1 MERIEKTLLLPLLA
15 AAVLSSASCSDDKE
29 KEPPVRAVNYTIEF
43 STVSQAVYLGDK
55 YQTGE
60 GNYRLTLTNADG
72 DVLEADLTSV
82 KAPKPSA
89 AMPEAGVYTAA
100 ETRRAG
106 TFAPEASSWET
117 VKSGVEVR
125 SANQAGQKTKFA
137 IRAGSMTLAPAAS
150 GDGTFTLSGEVT
162 DGDKTALSFSWSGA
176 LALTAFAACSNDD
189 NENGGDGKET
199 DPDYLALPHAYGTY
213 YHTYWGDAAGDYYL
227 VLTDADLDQADAA
240 PYKYRL
246 DIDFLSVLATDPK
259 SARPLDGEYT
269 IGKSTDNKAGVF
281 IEGFLGTDS
290 FGMPALFGTYWN
302 EPDEEEG
309 STTPHAIVGGKMRI
323 KTDNGITTIKAEFID
338 EDDST
343 LRVSYRGAL
352 EFENRINDSYRGDSK
367 LNADYAMNADAPVV
381 SIKKI
386 TDECTARYD
395 RWDLHFY
402 EKECYATQGA
412 TGYYLWFRLKT
423 APGQE
428 YIPSGTYKATSDD
441 TPGFLPGTREEL
453 GGGNLRAVN
462 TWFYSGRTP
471 HAPMTNGSL
480 TLKTSNGTDYEVS
493 FSTGDDH
500 PMPYLVTGSFSGTVK
515 KLASN

>member
-1 MERIEKTLLLPLLA
+1 MQIFRKSLLL
-15 AAVLSSASCSDDKE
+15 
-29 KEPPVRAVNYTIEF
+29 
-43 STVSQAVYLGDK
+43 
-55 YQTGE
+55 
-60 GNYRLTLTNADG
+60 
-72 DVLEADLTSV
+72 
-82 KAPKPSA
+82 
-89 AMPEAGVYTAA
+89 TA
-100 ETRRAG
+100 
-106 TFAPEASSWET
+106 
-117 VKSGVEVR
+117 
-125 SANQAGQKTKFA
+125 
-137 IRAGSMTLAPAAS
+137 
-150 GDGTFTLSGEVT
+150 
-162 DGDKTALSFSWSGA
+162 A

-352 EFENRINDSYRGDSK
+352 EFENRINDSYRGDS
-367 LNADYAMNADAPVV
+367 
-381 SIKKI
+381 
-386 TDECTARYD
+386 
-395 RWDLHFY
+395 
-402 EKECYATQGA
+402 
-412 TGYYLWFRLKT
+412 
-423 APGQE
+423 
-428 YIPSGTYKATSDD
+428 
-441 TPGFLPGTREEL
+441 PGFLPGTREEL
-453 GGGNLRAVN
+453 VGGNLRAVN

>member
-1 MERIEKTLLLPLLA
+1 MQIFRKSLLL
-15 AAVLSSASCSDDKE
+15 
-29 KEPPVRAVNYTIEF
+29 
-43 STVSQAVYLGDK
+43 
-55 YQTGE
+55 
-60 GNYRLTLTNADG
+60 
-72 DVLEADLTSV
+72 
-82 KAPKPSA
+82 
-89 AMPEAGVYTAA
+89 TA
-100 ETRRAG
+100 
-106 TFAPEASSWET
+106 
-117 VKSGVEVR
+117 
-125 SANQAGQKTKFA
+125 
-137 IRAGSMTLAPAAS
+137 
-150 GDGTFTLSGEVT
+150 
-162 DGDKTALSFSWSGA
+162 A

-302 EPDEEEG
+302 EPNEEEG

-412 TGYYLWFRLKT
+412 TGYLVQAENGSGAGIHSVGHLQSDLGRHARLPARHTGRARRRKS
-423 APGQE
+423 PG
-428 YIPSGTYKATSDD
+428 
-441 TPGFLPGTREEL
+441 REHVVL
-453 GGGNLRAVN
+453 QR
-462 TWFYSGRTP
+462 P
-471 HAPMTNGSL
+471 HAPCPDDQRFADPENVERNGLRSVVL
-480 TLKTSNGTDYEVS
+480 DGRRPPDALSGDGIVLRNGEKARLQLGAPDRRIFAAVPLPGLPGRSGPESGRSQGRNFREVPALR
-493 FSTGDDH
+493 FHAGRTVVG
-500 PMPYLVTGSFSGTVK
+500 TAAAFGSGTVFRAAAA
-515 KLASN
+515 LRTAPLSGQYFCRVWHRSRIGGPVSCGRSESMRSEAVTAPARTGRPRNQRTYFPTNSRTTAVYSSLLSR

>member
-1 MERIEKTLLLPLLA
+1 
-15 AAVLSSASCSDDKE
+15 
-29 KEPPVRAVNYTIEF
+29 
-43 STVSQAVYLGDK
+43 
-55 YQTGE
+55 
-60 GNYRLTLTNADG
+60 
-72 DVLEADLTSV
+72 
-82 KAPKPSA
+82 
-89 AMPEAGVYTAA
+89 
-100 ETRRAG
+100 
-106 TFAPEASSWET
+106 
-117 VKSGVEVR
+117 
-125 SANQAGQKTKFA
+125 
-137 IRAGSMTLAPAAS
+137 
-150 GDGTFTLSGEVT
+150 
-162 DGDKTALSFSWSGA
+162 
-176 LALTAFAACSNDD
+176 
-189 NENGGDGKET
+189 
-199 DPDYLALPHAYGTY
+199 
-213 YHTYWGDAAGDYYL
+213 
-227 VLTDADLDQADAA
+227 
-240 PYKYRL
+240 
-246 DIDFLSVLATDPK
+246 
-259 SARPLDGEYT
+259 
-269 IGKSTDNKAGVF
+269 
-281 IEGFLGTDS
+281 
-290 FGMPALFGTYWN
+290 MPALFGTYWN

-453 GGGNLRAVN
+453 VGGNLRAVN

>member
-1 MERIEKTLLLPLLA
+1 MQIFRKSLLL
-15 AAVLSSASCSDDKE
+15 
-29 KEPPVRAVNYTIEF
+29 
-43 STVSQAVYLGDK
+43 
-55 YQTGE
+55 
-60 GNYRLTLTNADG
+60 
-72 DVLEADLTSV
+72 
-82 KAPKPSA
+82 
-89 AMPEAGVYTAA
+89 TA
-100 ETRRAG
+100 
-106 TFAPEASSWET
+106 
-117 VKSGVEVR
+117 
-125 SANQAGQKTKFA
+125 
-137 IRAGSMTLAPAAS
+137 
-150 GDGTFTLSGEVT
+150 
-162 DGDKTALSFSWSGA
+162 A

-402 EKECYATQGA
+402 EKESYATQGA

>member
-1 MERIEKTLLLPLLA
+1 MQIFRKSLLL
-15 AAVLSSASCSDDKE
+15 
-29 KEPPVRAVNYTIEF
+29 
-43 STVSQAVYLGDK
+43 
-55 YQTGE
+55 
-60 GNYRLTLTNADG
+60 
-72 DVLEADLTSV
+72 
-82 KAPKPSA
+82 
-89 AMPEAGVYTAA
+89 TA
-100 ETRRAG
+100 
-106 TFAPEASSWET
+106 
-117 VKSGVEVR
+117 
-125 SANQAGQKTKFA
+125 
-137 IRAGSMTLAPAAS
+137 
-150 GDGTFTLSGEVT
+150 
-162 DGDKTALSFSWSGA
+162 A

-453 GGGNLRAVN
+453 VGGNLRAVN

-515 KLASN
+515 SSPPIRRPG

>member
-1 MERIEKTLLLPLLA
+1 MQIFRKSLLL
-15 AAVLSSASCSDDKE
+15 
-29 KEPPVRAVNYTIEF
+29 
-43 STVSQAVYLGDK
+43 
-55 YQTGE
+55 
-60 GNYRLTLTNADG
+60 
-72 DVLEADLTSV
+72 
-82 KAPKPSA
+82 
-89 AMPEAGVYTAA
+89 TA
-100 ETRRAG
+100 
-106 TFAPEASSWET
+106 
-117 VKSGVEVR
+117 
-125 SANQAGQKTKFA
+125 
-137 IRAGSMTLAPAAS
+137 
-150 GDGTFTLSGEVT
+150 
-162 DGDKTALSFSWSGA
+162 A

-302 EPDEEEG
+302 EPNEEEG

-441 TPGFLPGTREEL
+441 TPGFLPGTREDL
-453 GGGNLRAVN
+453 GGGNLRAVQ
-462 TWFYSGRTP
+462 RP
-471 HAPMTNGSL
+471 HAPCPDGQRFADPENVERNGLRSVVL
-480 TLKTSNGTDYEVS
+480 DGRRPPDALSGNGIVLRNGEKARLQLGAPDRRIFAAAPLPGTSGKERSGIRKMSRPELQRSSGLEISCGAHRCRDRSRFRVRHRFQSCGRFEDCTV
-493 FSTGDDH
+493 
-500 PMPYLVTGSFSGTVK
+500 VGSA
-515 KLASN
+515 L

>member
-1 MERIEKTLLLPLLA
+1 MQIFRKSLLL
-15 AAVLSSASCSDDKE
+15 
-29 KEPPVRAVNYTIEF
+29 
-43 STVSQAVYLGDK
+43 
-55 YQTGE
+55 
-60 GNYRLTLTNADG
+60 
-72 DVLEADLTSV
+72 
-82 KAPKPSA
+82 
-89 AMPEAGVYTAA
+89 TA
-100 ETRRAG
+100 
-106 TFAPEASSWET
+106 
-117 VKSGVEVR
+117 
-125 SANQAGQKTKFA
+125 
-137 IRAGSMTLAPAAS
+137 
-150 GDGTFTLSGEVT
+150 
-162 DGDKTALSFSWSGA
+162 A

-515 KLASN
+515 KLASNKAPRIGGFSRPPLFPALPGTVRKSGRCQGRNFREVPALGFHAGRTVVRTAADFGFGTVFRAAVPLRAAPLSGQHCYRDRSRCRIGGPVSCDRSESMRSEAVTAPARTGRPRNQRTYFPTNARTTAVYSSLLSR

>member
-1 MERIEKTLLLPLLA
+1 MQIFRKSLLL
-15 AAVLSSASCSDDKE
+15 
-29 KEPPVRAVNYTIEF
+29 
-43 STVSQAVYLGDK
+43 
-55 YQTGE
+55 
-60 GNYRLTLTNADG
+60 
-72 DVLEADLTSV
+72 
-82 KAPKPSA
+82 
-89 AMPEAGVYTAA
+89 TA
-100 ETRRAG
+100 
-106 TFAPEASSWET
+106 
-117 VKSGVEVR
+117 
-125 SANQAGQKTKFA
+125 
-137 IRAGSMTLAPAAS
+137 
-150 GDGTFTLSGEVT
+150 
-162 DGDKTALSFSWSGA
+162 A

-441 TPGFLPGTREEL
+441 TPGFLPGTGQEYGGIITHGAKLMFAYGEATVPKVTVTLRKSYGGAHDVMSCKQLRGDFNYAWPTAQIAVMGAKGAIEVLYGKEVAAITDPEAKAKFIAEKEEEYNHAFANPYKAASY
-453 GGGNLRAVN
+453 GYIDDVIEPRNTRFRVIRAFQSLQTKRVTN
-462 TWFYSGRTP
+462 
-471 HAPMTNGSL
+471 PM
-480 TLKTSNGTDYEVS
+480 KKHSNI
-493 FSTGDDH
+493 
-500 PMPYLVTGSFSGTVK
+500 PL
-515 KLASN
+515 

>member
-1 MERIEKTLLLPLLA
+1 MQIFRKSLLL
-15 AAVLSSASCSDDKE
+15 
-29 KEPPVRAVNYTIEF
+29 
-43 STVSQAVYLGDK
+43 
-55 YQTGE
+55 
-60 GNYRLTLTNADG
+60 
-72 DVLEADLTSV
+72 
-82 KAPKPSA
+82 
-89 AMPEAGVYTAA
+89 TA
-100 ETRRAG
+100 
-106 TFAPEASSWET
+106 
-117 VKSGVEVR
+117 
-125 SANQAGQKTKFA
+125 
-137 IRAGSMTLAPAAS
+137 
-150 GDGTFTLSGEVT
+150 
-162 DGDKTALSFSWSGA
+162 A

-352 EFENRINDSYRGDSK
+352 EF
-367 LNADYAMNADAPVV
+367 
-381 SIKKI
+381 
-386 TDECTARYD
+386 
-395 RWDLHFY
+395 
-402 EKECYATQGA
+402 
-412 TGYYLWFRLKT
+412 
-423 APGQE
+423 
-428 YIPSGTYKATSDD
+428 
-441 TPGFLPGTREEL
+441 
-453 GGGNLRAVN
+453 
-462 TWFYSGRTP
+462 
-471 HAPMTNGSL
+471 
-480 TLKTSNGTDYEVS
+480 
-493 FSTGDDH
+493 
-500 PMPYLVTGSFSGTVK
+500 
-515 KLASN
+515 

>member
-1 MERIEKTLLLPLLA
+1 MR
-15 AAVLSSASCSDDKE
+15 
-29 KEPPVRAVNYTIEF
+29 
-43 STVSQAVYLGDK
+43 
-55 YQTGE
+55 
-60 GNYRLTLTNADG
+60 
-72 DVLEADLTSV
+72 
-82 KAPKPSA
+82 
-89 AMPEAGVYTAA
+89 
-100 ETRRAG
+100 
-106 TFAPEASSWET
+106 
-117 VKSGVEVR
+117 
-125 SANQAGQKTKFA
+125 
-137 IRAGSMTLAPAAS
+137 PA
-150 GDGTFTLSGEVT
+150 T
-162 DGDKTALSFSWSGA
+162 
-176 LALTAFAACSNDD
+176 
-189 NENGGDGKET
+189 
-199 DPDYLALPHAYGTY
+199 
-213 YHTYWGDAAGDYYL
+213 YYL

-290 FGMPALFGTYWN
+290 FGMPALFGIYWN

-323 KTDNGITTIKAEFID
+323 KTDKGITTIKAEFID
-338 EDDST
+338 EDDQHAARQLPRSARIRKPHKRLLPRRLET
-343 LRVSYRGAL
+343 ECRLCDERRRAGGFDQEDHGRMYGPVRPLGPALLRKGVLRDAGRGRDTTSGSG
-352 EFENRINDSYRGDSK
+352 ENGS
-367 LNADYAMNADAPVV
+367 
-381 SIKKI
+381 
-386 TDECTARYD
+386 
-395 RWDLHFY
+395 
-402 EKECYATQGA
+402 GA
-412 TGYYLWFRLKT
+412 G
-423 APGQE
+423 
-428 YIPSGTYKATSDD
+428 IHSVGTYKATSDD
-441 TPGFLPGTREEL
+441 TPGFLPGTREDL

>member
-1 MERIEKTLLLPLLA
+1 MQIFRKSLLL
-15 AAVLSSASCSDDKE
+15 
-29 KEPPVRAVNYTIEF
+29 
-43 STVSQAVYLGDK
+43 
-55 YQTGE
+55 
-60 GNYRLTLTNADG
+60 
-72 DVLEADLTSV
+72 
-82 KAPKPSA
+82 
-89 AMPEAGVYTAA
+89 TA
-100 ETRRAG
+100 
-106 TFAPEASSWET
+106 
-117 VKSGVEVR
+117 
-125 SANQAGQKTKFA
+125 
-137 IRAGSMTLAPAAS
+137 
-150 GDGTFTLSGEVT
+150 
-162 DGDKTALSFSWSGA
+162 A

-402 EKECYATQGA
+402 ERSATRRRA
-412 TGYYLWFRLKT
+412 RRVTT
-423 APGQE
+423 
-428 YIPSGTYKATSDD
+428 SG
-441 TPGFLPGTREEL
+441 
-453 GGGNLRAVN
+453 
-462 TWFYSGRTP
+462 SG
-471 HAPMTNGSL
+471 
-480 TLKTSNGTDYEVS
+480 
-493 FSTGDDH
+493 
-500 PMPYLVTGSFSGTVK
+500 
-515 KLASN
+515 

>member
-1 MERIEKTLLLPLLA
+1 M
-15 AAVLSSASCSDDKE
+15 
-29 KEPPVRAVNYTIEF
+29 
-43 STVSQAVYLGDK
+43 
-55 YQTGE
+55 
-60 GNYRLTLTNADG
+60 
-72 DVLEADLTSV
+72 
-82 KAPKPSA
+82 
-89 AMPEAGVYTAA
+89 
-100 ETRRAG
+100 
-106 TFAPEASSWET
+106 
-117 VKSGVEVR
+117 
-125 SANQAGQKTKFA
+125 
-137 IRAGSMTLAPAAS
+137 
-150 GDGTFTLSGEVT
+150 
-162 DGDKTALSFSWSGA
+162 
-176 LALTAFAACSNDD
+176 
-189 NENGGDGKET
+189 
-199 DPDYLALPHAYGTY
+199 
-213 YHTYWGDAAGDYYL
+213 
-227 VLTDADLDQADAA
+227 LTDADLDQADAA

-302 EPDEEEG
+302 EPNEEEG

-412 TGYYLWFRLKT
+412 TGYYLWSRLKT

-441 TPGFLPGTREEL
+441 TPGFLPGTGQEYGGIIRHGAKMLYAYCEATVPKITVDTRKAYGGAYIAMCCRQLGADMVMAWPSAEIAVMGPDGAVNIIFKNDPDKEQRKQEYIAEFLSPYKAAEHGQIDCIIEPKETRPRIISALAMLYSKREERPAKKH
-453 GGGNLRAVN
+453 GN
-462 TWFYSGRTP
+462 
-471 HAPMTNGSL
+471 
-480 TLKTSNGTDYEVS
+480 
-493 FSTGDDH
+493 
-500 PMPYLVTGSFSGTVK
+500 MPL
-515 KLASN
+515 

>member
-1 MERIEKTLLLPLLA
+1 MQIFRKSLLL
-15 AAVLSSASCSDDKE
+15 
-29 KEPPVRAVNYTIEF
+29 
-43 STVSQAVYLGDK
+43 
-55 YQTGE
+55 
-60 GNYRLTLTNADG
+60 
-72 DVLEADLTSV
+72 
-82 KAPKPSA
+82 
-89 AMPEAGVYTAA
+89 TA
-100 ETRRAG
+100 
-106 TFAPEASSWET
+106 
-117 VKSGVEVR
+117 
-125 SANQAGQKTKFA
+125 
-137 IRAGSMTLAPAAS
+137 
-150 GDGTFTLSGEVT
+150 
-162 DGDKTALSFSWSGA
+162 A

-441 TPGFLPGTREEL
+441 TPGFLPGTSQEY
-453 GGGNLRAVN
+453 GGIIRHGAKMLYA
-462 TWFYSGRTP
+462 YSEATVPKITVVTRT
-471 HAPMTNGSL
+471 AYGGS
-480 TLKTSNGTDYEVS
+480 
-493 FSTGDDH
+493 
-500 PMPYLVTGSFSGTVK
+500 
-515 KLASN
+515 